1 MNEKNGKICPLLSSV
16 GTEGWEHCMADRCA
30 WYIPPDRPSLNPEG
44 RCAITYLPD
53 LSDIAKAVWA
63 G

>member
-1 MNEKNGKICPLLSSV
+1 MSKPDKICPLLSTCDTV
-16 GTEGWEHCMADRCA
+16 DWTCCMGDRCA

-44 RCAITYLPD
+44 RCAMTYLSD
-53 LSDIAKAVWA
+53 LPDIAKAVWA